1 MFISKREAKKPEKKS
16 LSKMPKTV
24 PNVGEDDDFSLYDD
38 NDVPVYFLAWKSH
51 TENNH
56 TPLSIKFFTI
66 PV

>member
-1 MFISKREAKKPEKKS
+1 
-16 LSKMPKTV
+16 MPKTV
-24 PNVGEDDDFSLYDD
+24 ANVGEDDDFSLYDD